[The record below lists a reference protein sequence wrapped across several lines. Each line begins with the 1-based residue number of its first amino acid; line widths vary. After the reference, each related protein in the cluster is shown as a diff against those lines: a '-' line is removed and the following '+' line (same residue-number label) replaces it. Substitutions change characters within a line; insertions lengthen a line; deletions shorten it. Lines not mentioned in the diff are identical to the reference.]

1 MEVYNVEAR
10 RLNRRPLNTRR
21 RSKSVLADSPIG
33 AIGSADRGACRS
45 GRERSCGDECHCG
58 RSPPPPVNVAPQ
70 LQGMRRMRGLD
81 TCFMVHR
88 C

>member
-45 GRERSCGDECHCG
+45 GRE
-58 RSPPPPVNVAPQ
+58 
-70 LQGMRRMRGLD
+70 
-81 TCFMVHR
+81 
-88 C
+88 